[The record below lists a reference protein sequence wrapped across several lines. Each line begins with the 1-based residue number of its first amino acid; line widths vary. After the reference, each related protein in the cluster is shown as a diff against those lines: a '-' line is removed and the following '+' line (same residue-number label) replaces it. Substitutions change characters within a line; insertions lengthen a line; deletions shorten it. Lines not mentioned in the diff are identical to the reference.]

1 MKTTLGRKRPNA
13 GPPPNALG
21 LSPDQEKQHLRGD
34 QVFPGHIASSFPL
47 ENTGLIL
54 SWTLQAS
61 TSSLL
66 V

>member
-1 MKTTLGRKRPNA
+1 MKTSLGRKRPNA
-13 GPPPNALG
+13 GLPNTLG

-34 QVFPGHIASSFPL
+34 QVFPRHIASSFPL

-54 SWTLQAS
+54 SWRLQAS
-61 TSSLL
+61 TSSRR